1 VSEATT
7 QPRPCRVWRCG
18 LALVVA
24 SAVLAWV
31 LGFFPPGG
39 LLLSLTP
46 VTGGGPLVRIGLD
59 PGEHFTLRYIHSV
72 ERLPVW
78 EAHSVDACGRIYVEE
93 ERYVRLGAGMG
104 QMPGVGRVVR
114 RGPYEAIEAMH
125 LPTGDF
131 VLRIGSAAVAHTL
144 IWRDREINLSALAPH
159 TAVQFSARP
168 INRLQRLWLDRF
180 SSTISTE

>member
-7 QPRPCRVWRCG
+7 QIRFSAPFKFG
-18 LALVVA
+18 LTVVA
-24 SAVLAWV
+24 ALAVLAW
-31 LGFFPPGG
+31 LLSLCLPGG

-59 PGEHFTLRYIHSV
+59 PGEHFTLRYVHSV

-93 ERYVRLGAGMG
+93 ERYLRLGAGMG

-114 RGPYEAIEAMH
+114 KGPYEAIEDMH

-144 IWRDREINLSALAPH
+144 IWRDREVNLSALAPH
-159 TAVQFSARP
+159 RAVQLSARP
-168 INRLQRLWLDRF
+168 INRFQRLWLDRF